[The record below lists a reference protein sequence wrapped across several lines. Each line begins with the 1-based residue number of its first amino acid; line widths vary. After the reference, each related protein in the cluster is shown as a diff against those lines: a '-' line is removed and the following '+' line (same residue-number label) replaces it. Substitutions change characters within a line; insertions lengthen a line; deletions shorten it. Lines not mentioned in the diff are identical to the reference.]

1 MIARPRPI
9 AETSETVTYVKA
21 DIDQLFERLE
31 ELEARAAYV
40 ATRGEE
46 KLPAAVVQRLC
57 RGESPIRVFREHRG
71 LSTAELAARAG
82 LSQSDLNKIEGGE
95 RAGPPDAL
103 SSLAAA
109 LDVTVADLV
118 A

>member
-9 AETSETVTYVKA
+9 AETAETVTYSKA
-21 DIDQLFERLE
+21 DIDQLLETLE

-46 KLPAAVVQRLC
+46 KLPAAAVQRLC
-57 RGESPIRVFREHRG
+57 RGESPIRVFREYRG

-82 LSQSDLNKIEGGE
+82 LSQSDLSEIERGRKPG
-95 RAGPPDAL
+95 APDAL

-109 LDVTVADLV
+109 LDVTVDDL
-118 A
+118 AP

>member
-9 AETSETVTYVKA
+9 AETAETVTYSKA
-21 DIDQLFERLE
+21 DIDQLFETLE

-46 KLPAAVVQRLC
+46 KLPAAAVQRLC
-57 RGESPIRVFREHRG
+57 RGESPIRVFREYRG

-82 LSQSDLNKIEGGE
+82 LSQSEIERGRKPG
-95 RAGPPDAL
+95 APDAL

-109 LDVTVADLV
+109 LDVTVDDL
-118 A
+118 AP